1 MEFKDGEYEINTL
14 SFFHSGN
21 WDKSDWEA
29 NPERFEGILKAISN
43 CPGLKASLKVFK
55 MTH

>member
-1 MEFKDGEYEINTL
+1 MEFKDGEYEINTF

-21 WDKSDWEA
+21 WDRSDWEA
-29 NPERFEGILKAISN
+29 CPDRFEAILKAISN